1 MQNWN
6 LSPRSEAMARPSQ
19 SSYLGF
25 PCVNCKQPVIALT
38 IPRDM
43 ATPQMGKGMMRLQ
56 CAHCEREDD
65 YSAREMRRF
74 EVEQM
79 AG

>member
-1 MQNWN
+1 MEQMGRTSN
-6 LSPRSEAMARPSQ
+6 

-25 PCVNCKQPVIALT
+25 PCTNCKQPVIALT

-43 ATPQMGKGMMRLQ
+43 ATPRMGGGVMHLQ
-56 CAHCEREDD
+56 CSHCGRQDD
-65 YSAREMRRF
+65 YSTHQVRRF
-74 EVEQM
+74 EIEQI